1 MIIQFIK
8 GDVRVALVDG
18 VNDYETGKHHS
29 TFVTATGILEMKTGS
44 YDYFTVQLE
53 ASDVDEAVSE
63 HQPHGLKKK
72 RIGFVDE
79 EVEQEEGGDELEPAV
94 SDDVLEPDDFYDD
107 EEEDE
112 DYWD

>member
-8 GDVRVALVDG
+8 GDVRIALVDG

-53 ASDVDEAVSE
+53 ESDMDEAVSE
-63 HQPHGLKKK
+63 HKPSSLKKK
-72 RIGFVDE
+72 RIGFLDDE
-79 EVEQEEGGDELEPAV
+79 TEQDEGGEPLEPAIG
-94 SDDVLEPDDFYDD
+94 DVI
-107 EEEDE
+107 EDE
-112 DYWD
+112 DWEDEDWEDDDYE

>member
-1 MIIQFIK
+1 MIVQFVLNDNPVMAI
-8 GDVRVALVDG
+8 DG
-18 VNDYETGKHHS
+18 VQEYETGKHHT
-29 TFVTATGILEMKTGS
+29 TFVTLKGLVEMKTSS

-53 ASDVDEAVSE
+53 ASDTDGAMDEHAHV
-63 HQPHGLKKK
+63 PKKK

>member
-29 TFVTATGILEMKTGS
+29 TFVTSTGILEMKTGS

-53 ASDVDEAVSE
+53 ESDMDEAVSE
-63 HQPHGLKKK
+63 HQPHALKKK
-72 RIGFVDE
+72 RIGFHDD
-79 EVEQEEGGDELEPAV
+79 EVEQDKGGEPLEPAIGEV
-94 SDDVLEPDDFYDD
+94 LDDDDFYDD
-107 EEEDE
+107 EEEYWE
-112 DYWD
+112 D